1 MNGKEDACVDVQH
14 KKRGRPRLRDDRDA
28 RFDGSRFPSAP
39 DAAALRRPLG
49 MSYPGG
55 SIASG
60 YEDTFRRSSQSYR
73 VLKSQPSEPMAGRYI
88 DRASS
93 ADANVYAPPL
103 SIATRA
109 TEPVAFLTT
118 DLDVVRASMPF
129 IEATGISSP
138 PAGRKLYDLVVPAE
152 RERVTAYQ
160 RQMQDEQARQE
171 PRYLPPIYG
180 KMETERVI
188 QGLGFNAEDV
198 SRFQLDRHDR
208 LTFNSTDG
216 QPRNHAVQF
225 GLAKVESIYLVVLR
239 LNMANQF
246 PYPSPSPHS
255 REAPFAYPPQP
266 PPPQQAFTQ
275 RTPVSATFDPN
286 RPPPRY
292 DQAPAGPRPGGA
304 PGQISGLSPGVSPGI
319 PSYQPSSNRPDYG
332 VAPTSYQIPR
342 SELPPTTRPPQAQ
355 SFQLPPIRA
364 QPAAPHPDVPAADS
378 TWQRDDRSAPASASA
393 SASSSARVDIGGLMN
408 KPDQPQPHR
417 PQ

>member
-28 RFDGSRFPSAP
+28 RFDGSRFPSGP

-55 SIASG
+55 SIGSG

-103 SIATRA
+103 SIATRV

-118 DLDVVRASMPF
+118 ELDVVKASVSFM
-129 IEATGISSP
+129 EATGISA
-138 PAGRKLYDLVVPAE
+138 AGRKLYDLVVPAE
-152 RERVTAYQ
+152 REKVSAYQ
-160 RQMQDEQARQE
+160 RQMLEEQTRQE

-180 KMETERVI
+180 KIETERVI
-188 QGLGFNAEDV
+188 HGLGFNVEDV

-216 QPRNHAVQF
+216 QPRNHAVQL
-225 GLAKVESIYLVVLR
+225 GLAKVESIYLIVLR
-239 LNMANQF
+239 LNLPGRF

-255 REAPFAYPPQP
+255 REAPYTYPPQPQPQP
-266 PPPQQAFTQ
+266 PPPQQQAFTQ

-292 DQAPAGPRPGGA
+292 DQPTAGPRPAGA

-319 PSYQPSSNRPDYG
+319 PSYQPSPSRPDYAI
-332 VAPTSYQIPR
+332 APTPYQVPR
-342 SELPPTTRPPQAQ
+342 SELPPTTRPPPQAP

-364 QPAAPHPDVPAADS
+364 QPAAPHRDVPTGDS
-378 TWQRDDRSAPASASA
+378 TWQRDDRSAPASGSA
-393 SASSSARVDIGGLMN
+393 SSARVDIGGLMN
-408 KPDQPQPHR
+408 KPDQPHR